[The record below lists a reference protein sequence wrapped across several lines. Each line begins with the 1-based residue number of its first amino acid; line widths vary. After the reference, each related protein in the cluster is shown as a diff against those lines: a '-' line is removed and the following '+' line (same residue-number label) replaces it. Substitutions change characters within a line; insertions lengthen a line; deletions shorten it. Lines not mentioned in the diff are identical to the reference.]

1 MMAHYDRWYIAVNS
15 LSGKSVVSLGSLP
28 IDFLKKEKKQK
39 KTNVLLLDDTAPLN
53 LFSFCLHYVA
63 LINQMHASVLSGRVA
78 VFGV

>member
-1 MMAHYDRWYIAVNS
+1 MAHYGRWYIAVNS

-28 IDFLKKEKKQK
+28 IDFLKKEKTK

>member
-1 MMAHYDRWYIAVNS
+1 MAHYDRWYIAVNS

-28 IDFLKKEKKQK
+28 IDFLKKE